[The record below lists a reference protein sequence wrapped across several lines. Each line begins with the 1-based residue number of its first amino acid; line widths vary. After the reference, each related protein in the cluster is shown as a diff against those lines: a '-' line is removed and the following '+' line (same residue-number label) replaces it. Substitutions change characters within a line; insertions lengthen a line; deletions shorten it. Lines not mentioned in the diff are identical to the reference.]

1 MRENYFASRAVA
13 QVLRKT
19 LHRDI
24 KEALQLSLAI
34 TVLWGN
40 FRPKL
45 QHQFVKKRPAGLT
58 SSRQDKFD
66 FHDLH

>member
-45 QHQFVKKRPAGLT
+45 QHY
-58 SSRQDKFD
+58 S
-66 FHDLH
+66 